1 MRLPDIVLT
10 KEELSALAQINFG
23 WNNLDD
29 LRSSLKPM
37 AELASRLLGRKAVP
51 EVRIAYFTDPDFNP
65 GGRGKSRKDIFE
77 KNGTSADDILRHPNF
92 LKHLEYFL
100 FGPNLPS
107 AVIEKFKGEASGSG
121 YLTGGDIN
129 DLTPYARSF
138 VRTHRLHPRDAAEE
152 FYKLAVEC
160 GAMPKFAEAMRASVR
175 AVKVG

>member
-10 KEELSALAQINFG
+10 KDELSALSQINFG
-23 WNNLDD
+23 WSSHDD
-29 LRSSLKPM
+29 LRSSLEPM
-37 AELASRLLGRKAVP
+37 AELAARLLARKAVP
-51 EVRIAYFTDPDFNP
+51 EARIAYFTDPDFNP
-65 GGRGKSRKDIFE
+65 GGRGKSRKDIFQ
-77 KNGTSADDILRHPNF
+77 KNGTSGDEVLRHPNF
-92 LKHLEYFL
+92 LKHFEYFV

-107 AVIEKFKGEASGSG
+107 TVIEKFKSEASGSG

-138 VRTHRLHPRDAAEE
+138 VRTHRLDPRDAAEE

-160 GAMPKFAEAMRASVR
+160 GAMPVYAEAMRASVR